1 MPVDSLLDMARRACV
16 RNVHRITDI
25 GDIDYDLIRP
35 ILLKIESPEKLHQ
48 LELSS
53 PQIIGHD
60 AEIWLNFIK
69 RDIPDWDLKR
79 HEPSNPKNWY
89 KVYKKLKAEA
99 TKDSSNDEAM
109 LKAALADIQKGKE
122 QNTAVI
128 ASTALS
134 AGLLSSSNAS
144 GPSRRAR
151 IQWNYIS
158 GKTGAKGSSKM
169 TLMEKIRKEARDA
182 KAGKMNRPMHELQKK
197 QTGVVK
203 APAQFVEEVKKMKI
217 VQATEAKKAL
227 SPPLKRPVSGTGASG
242 NAGISRPLMFAPST
256 QIPKPRP
263 QPAVAG
269 GGKPYDLT
277 SDRES
282 RLRALK
288 SGRPIS
294 RVDPETYEISQ
305 AQASTSNSARDLQ
318 SPLNSAQLN
327 SQKRKNGT
335 VPGNSRGV
343 EDTNGSL
350 TLDFL
355 EDSDGDDIQDQ
366 PRRTRESVE
375 NKVETPRKLLK
386 PNNALASELPP
397 RSRSPLKLSPA
408 PGSRPL
414 GSQSVKRK
422 YEAPNLFYTAPNK
435 RPKPV

>member
-1 MPVDSLLDMARRACV
+1 MPADSLLDMARRACA

-25 GDIDYDLIRP
+25 GDLDYDLIRP

-69 RDIPDWDLKR
+69 RDIPDWDTKR

-122 QNTAVI
+122 QNTAEI
-128 ASTALS
+128 ASTARS
-134 AGLLSSSNAS
+134 VGLYSSSNAP
-144 GPSRRAR
+144 GPSRKAR
-151 IQWNYIS
+151 IAWNYIS
-158 GKTGAKGSSKM
+158 GKTGSKGASKM
-169 TLMEKIRKEARDA
+169 TLLEKIRKEARNA
-182 KAGKMNRPMHELQKK
+182 KAAKMNRPMHELHKK

-203 APAQFVEEVKKMKI
+203 APAQFVEEVKKMK
-217 VQATEAKKAL
+217 VLQATEAKKHL
-227 SPPLKRPVSGTGASG
+227 SPPPKRPVSGVGTTGTVG
-242 NAGISRPLMFAPST
+242 TSRPPMHAPPT
-256 QIPKPRP
+256 QASKPKP
-263 QPAVAG
+263 QPAVAN

-288 SGRPIS
+288 SGRPVS
-294 RVDPETYEISQ
+294 RVVADPKESQ
-305 AQASTSNSARDLQ
+305 N
-318 SPLNSAQLN
+318 
-327 SQKRKNGT
+327 
-335 VPGNSRGV
+335 
-343 EDTNGSL
+343 TNGSL

-355 EDSDGDDIQDQ
+355 EDSEDDDSNQGQ
-366 PRRTRESVE
+366 PKRKRDAADDNAEM
-375 NKVETPRKLLK
+375 PRKMLK
-386 PNNALASELPP
+386 PNNALTDELLP
-397 RSRSPLKLSPA
+397 RSRSPMKLSPA
-408 PGSRPL
+408 PGSRPQGL
-414 GSQSVKRK
+414 QPLKRK
-422 YEAPNLFYTAPNK
+422 HEAPNLFHTSPNK